1 MSGPLLEVD
10 GISLSFKGVKAI
22 TDVSF
27 KVGEGELYAIIGPN
41 GAGKTSIFNSISQ
54 VYRPQEGDIRWKG
67 ESIMGQRP
75 DRIAGMG
82 IARTFQNIELFP
94 HMTVL
99 ENLLLGRHIR
109 MKTSWLAGALWLG
122 PAKREE
128 MANRRAVEDIIDF
141 LEIERWRKHP
151 VALLPY
157 GFQKRVELG
166 RALAMEPELLLLD
179 EPVAGMNLEETED
192 MARFILD
199 IRHELGISIILVE
212 HDMGL
217 VMDIADRVLVLDF
230 GQKISEGEP
239 AEVQR
244 DPAVIA
250 AYLGDEAGLAAADS
264 RPGCVPTGVG
274 VDAGLE
280 QDGPPRRVVGP
291 PTSEPDHGRLPHPLH
306 DLVLWPAGGPPDR
319 PAGRA
324 LAGVGVQRR
333 EHPGEGWA
341 CGEVPRAGRPA
352 PGHRVAYRIWLR
364 PGEGCVRRPA
374 RGGTVHLRLDVG
386 GRTLH
391 LHPTAGDGAR
401 RPDGLIGDRGPGR
414 PRRLAWTSGQSRIR
428 RLSGS

>member
-1 MSGPLLEVD
+1 MSESLLEVD
-10 GISLSFKGVKAI
+10 SISLSFKGVKAI

-27 KVGEGELYAIIGPN
+27 QVAEGELFSIIGPN

-75 DRIAGMG
+75 DRIAEIG

-109 MKTSWLAGALWLG
+109 MKTSWLAGALWVG

-199 IRHELGISIILVE
+199 IRHELGISMLLVE

-239 AEVQR
+239 AGVQR

-250 AYLGDEAGLAAADS
+250 AYLGDEAGLAAAES
-264 RPGCVPTGVG
+264 
-274 VDAGLE
+274 
-280 QDGPPRRVVGP
+280 
-291 PTSEPDHGRLPHPLH
+291 
-306 DLVLWPAGGPPDR
+306 
-319 PAGRA
+319 
-324 LAGVGVQRR
+324 
-333 EHPGEGWA
+333 
-341 CGEVPRAGRPA
+341 
-352 PGHRVAYRIWLR
+352 
-364 PGEGCVRRPA
+364 
-374 RGGTVHLRLDVG
+374 
-386 GRTLH
+386 
-391 LHPTAGDGAR
+391 
-401 RPDGLIGDRGPGR
+401 
-414 PRRLAWTSGQSRIR
+414 
-428 RLSGS
+428 